1 MDIIQSLSIDGGNPA
16 NEFQLFFDKDVL
28 GIIMPRWRMEQYIKL
43 NKIVGI
49 EVFLNENYAGSD
61 RKKGELRIE
70 TSGKELNTFYF
81 DIETEYKKTYVFFKK
96 LLEVWKK
103 IN

>member
-28 GIIMPRWRMEQYIKL
+28 GIIMPRLRLEQNIKL

-49 EVFLNENYAGSD
+49 
-61 RKKGELRIE
+61 RIW
-70 TSGKELNTFYF
+70 
-81 DIETEYKKTYVFFKK
+81 I
-96 LLEVWKK
+96 
-103 IN
+103 

>member
-28 GIIMPRWRMEQYIKL
+28 GIIMPRLRLEQNIKL
-43 NKIVGI
+43 NKTVGI
-49 EVFLNENYAGSD
+49 RIFLNENYAGND
-61 RKKGELRIE
+61 RKEGELRIE

-96 LLEVWKK
+96 LLEVWKT